1 MPGPNSYKTLGQLPQ
16 LKTNYLTL
24 SELSQDLLSRMEA
37 VTISS
42 GANFLMGQATTAF
55 AREIDIYNNSMLAVN
70 TAVDTAKNIEKISK
84 ELVEISVK
92 KVTGEL
98 LSYIQDKQTQILSF
112 DSALKRLGER
122 TLAYTKEN
130 LLSPAD
136 ILSKVTQKQDDVL
149 AKNEEKK
156 KEENISN
163 LKNTITEKFG
173 KAKDVVNNTINSV
186 QSGVSTITAYV
197 ANGPDWVV
205 SKLNSYIGLIIDK
218 SQSFIDNTANAIEGV
233 KNSAID
239 SLAQSIGLSA
249 AEKINRKAEQVAAEN
264 IAKAEKLLVQTQ
276 LKAMSLITKALMLV
290 RELTGI
296 AIPMKLPKLSLPF

>member
-1 MPGPNSYKTLGQLPQ
+1 MPGPNSYRSLGQLPQ

-24 SELSQDLLSRMEA
+24 GELSQDLLSRMEA
-37 VTISS
+37 VTLSS
-42 GANFLMGQATTAF
+42 GTNFLMGKATTAF

-70 TAVDTAKNIEKISK
+70 TAVDTVKNIEKISK

-92 KVTGEL
+92 KVTNEL

-112 DSALKRLGER
+112 DGVLRRLGER

-136 ILSKVTQKQDDVL
+136 ILSKVTQKQDEVL
-149 AKNEEKK
+149 EKNEEKK
-156 KEENISN
+156 KNENIAN
-163 LKNTITEKFG
+163 LKNTVTEKFG

-218 SQSFIDNTANAIEGV
+218 SQGFIDNTANAIEGV

-239 SLAQSIGLSA
+239 ALAHSIGLSA
-249 AEKINRKAEQVAAEN
+249 AEKINRKAERVAAEN

-276 LKAMSLITKALMLV
+276 LKAMSLITKALMIV